1 VRPAHS
7 ALRGHRLYLLTLTGA
22 DACHRMMRRSGMH
35 PIIAYRCRCMP
46 QDDAQKRHA
55 PNVGTCGRLACAP
68 NVGCAG
74 HVLMYT
80 RMAPR
85 PGGRRWRGPAVLAV
99 RTELIADA
107 TDVSRDAPRY
117 AANLQ
122 MSAEMLR
129 DTTRISRMSAEMH
142 RGSPRSTVTREVG
155 GKLRCTSS
163 LDVQGWPGST
173 VALCTN
179 TKDVRGFTFQNTFI
193 PSRLGVYSSL

>member
-1 VRPAHS
+1 MHAHS
-7 ALRGHRLYLLTLTGA
+7 ALRGRRLYLLTLTGA

-35 PIIAYRCRCMP
+35 PMWGP
-46 QDDAQKRHA
+46 
-55 PNVGTCGRLACAP
+55 VGLACAP

-122 MSAEMLR
+122 MSAEMADAPRYDANLQDVSR
-129 DTTRISRMSAEMH
+129 DAPRLSTQHRNTGGRGEVAVHIQSGCAGVARLNCGTVHEHKGCARIHVSKH
-142 RGSPRSTVTREVG
+142 I
-155 GKLRCTSS
+155 SS
-163 LDVQGWPGST
+163 LASWCVD
-173 VALCTN
+173 C
-179 TKDVRGFTFQNTFI
+179 
-193 PSRLGVYSSL
+193 SL

>member
-1 VRPAHS
+1 MRPAHS
-7 ALRGHRLYLLTLTGA
+7 ALRGRRLYLLTLTGA

-35 PIIAYRCRCMP
+35 PMWGP
-46 QDDAQKRHA
+46 
-55 PNVGTCGRLACAP
+55 VGLACAP

-142 RGSPRSTVTREVG
+142 RGSPRSTVTRGVG

-193 PSRLGVYSSL
+193 RLLRLGV

>member
-7 ALRGHRLYLLTLTGA
+7 ALRGRRLYLLTLTGA

-35 PIIAYRCRCMP
+35 PMWGP
-46 QDDAQKRHA
+46 
-55 PNVGTCGRLACAP
+55 VGLACAP

-107 TDVSRDAPRY
+107 TDVGRDAPRY
-117 AANLQ
+117 AAALHRCQ
-122 MSAEMLR
+122 PRCSEIRRESPDVSR
-129 DTTRISRMSAEMH
+129 DAPRLSTQHRNTGGRGEVAVHIQSGCAGVARLNCGTVHEHKGCARIHVSKHIYSLA
-142 RGSPRSTVTREVG
+142 SWCVVCRSET
-155 GKLRCTSS
+155 
-163 LDVQGWPGST
+163 
-173 VALCTN
+173 
-179 TKDVRGFTFQNTFI
+179 
-193 PSRLGVYSSL
+193 

>member
-7 ALRGHRLYLLTLTGA
+7 ALRGRRLYLLSLTGA

-35 PIIAYRCRCMP
+35 PMWGP
-46 QDDAQKRHA
+46 
-55 PNVGTCGRLACAP
+55 VGLACAP

-107 TDVSRDAPRY
+107 TDISRDAPRY

-122 MSAEMLR
+122 MSAEM
-129 DTTRISRMSAEMH
+129 H
-142 RGSPRSTVTREVG
+142 RGSPRSTVTRGVG

-163 LDVQGWPGST
+163 L
-173 VALCTN
+173 C
-179 TKDVRGFTFQNTFI
+179 RGGPAQLWHCARTQRMCADSRFNKFQNTFI
-193 PSRLGVYSSL
+193 LLRLGV